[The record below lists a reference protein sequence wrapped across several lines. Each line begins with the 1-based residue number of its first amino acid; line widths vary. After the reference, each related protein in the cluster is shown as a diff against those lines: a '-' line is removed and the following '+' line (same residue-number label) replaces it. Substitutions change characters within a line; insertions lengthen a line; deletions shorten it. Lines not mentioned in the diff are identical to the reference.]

1 MNFDDAITAHSQ
13 WRIRLQS
20 VIAGTSQEKLDPQV
34 VGRDDKCPL
43 GQWIHGEA
51 NQKFAGLKEFPI
63 LVQKHAAFHLSAAG
77 VLRMVAAGKLA
88 EAKEN
93 VTRGEFFDA
102 SIQTINA
109 IRHLRKQV
117 EAKP

>member
-13 WRIRLQS
+13 WRIRLQG
-20 VIAGTSQEKLDPQV
+20 VIAGTNQEKLDPQV
-34 VGRDDKCPL
+34 VALDNKCPL

-51 NQKFAGLKEFPI
+51 KQKFQNLKEYPN
-63 LVQKHAAFHLSAAG
+63 LVEKHAAFHQCAAE
-77 VLRMVAAGKLA
+77 VLRRVAAGKL
-88 EAKEN
+88 EQAKAN
-93 VTRGEFFDA
+93 VSTGEFFNA

-117 EAKP
+117 E

>member
-13 WRIRLQS
+13 WRIRLQG
-20 VIAGTSQEKLDPQV
+20 VIAGTNQEKLDPQV
-34 VGRDDKCPL
+34 VAQDNKCPL
-43 GQWIHGEA
+43 GQWIHGDA
-51 NQKFAGLKEFPI
+51 KHQYAALKEYPV
-63 LVQKHAAFHLSAAG
+63 LVQKHAAFHQCAAN
-77 VLRMVAAGKLA
+77 VLRMVAAGQLE

-93 VTRGEFFDA
+93 VAKGEFFNA

-117 EAKP
+117 E